1 MFSVGI
7 MAIVGVVSHIFF
19 ISVTWYVLQV
29 IKIDPLVR
37 KGREMEVKILM
48 LFLTIAIGTTV
59 SNFFLDILQ
68 WSQDL
73 TYLL

>member
-1 MFSVGI
+1 MLSIGI
-7 MAIVGVVSHIFF
+7 MGIISIVSHIFF

-29 IKIDPLVR
+29 IKIDALVR
-37 KGREMEVKILM
+37 QGREMEVKILM